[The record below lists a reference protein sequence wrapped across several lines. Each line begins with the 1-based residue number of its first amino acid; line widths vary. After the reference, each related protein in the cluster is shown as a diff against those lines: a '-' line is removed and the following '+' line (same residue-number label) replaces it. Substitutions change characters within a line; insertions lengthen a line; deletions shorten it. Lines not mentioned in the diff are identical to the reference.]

1 MSLTTQPPNG
11 PFQTTLDNGL
21 RILVQTTHT
30 APVASFWI
38 WYRVGTRNEHQ
49 GITGISHWVEHMLFK
64 GTERWSTGA
73 ADQRISR
80 EGGLLNGLTWYDFTT
95 FYETLP
101 VEKLGLALDI
111 ESDRIKHAQFAKAD
125 VESERT
131 VVISERQGSENSPLF
146 LLSEEVTS
154 AAYRVHPYGH
164 ETIGHRCDL
173 EAITR
178 EDLQRHRDTYY
189 IPNNAIV
196 AVAGDVSAE
205 EVADEIEGAFSSVPA
220 APDPPAVRSVEPP
233 QRGERRVVVEGAGE
247 THYCDIAYHIPAA
260 THPDFHPLTVLNA
273 ILSGGSGF
281 LVGRG
286 HITNHTSRLYQ
297 ALVEEEKAVDVDGS
311 LTPTI
316 DPGLYRLSAT
326 LWPDVAPEVAEARI
340 ECEIARL
347 RDEQVS
353 NSEMDKA
360 RRQARA
366 LFAYSSES
374 ISNQAFWLGFSSIFA
389 DYAWFSTYLGCI
401 EAVTAAD
408 IQRVAQTYL
417 VPTNR
422 TTGWYLGTDD
432 AS

>member
-1 MSLTTQPPNG
+1 MRLTTQSPDG

-21 RILVQTTHT
+21 RILVQTMRT

-64 GTERWSTGA
+64 GTERWPARA
-73 ADQRISR
+73 ADQQISR
-80 EGGLLNGLTWYDFTT
+80 EGGLFNGLTWYDFTT

-101 VEKLGLALDI
+101 AGKLALALDI
-111 ESDRIKHAQFAKAD
+111 ESDRICNARFSEAD

-131 VVISERQGSENSPLF
+131 VILSERQGAENSPLF

-173 EAITR
+173 EAITHD
-178 EDLQRHRDTYY
+178 DLQRHRDTYHA
-189 IPNNAIV
+189 PNNAIV

-205 EVADEIEGAFSSVPA
+205 EVTVEIERAFGGIPRA
-220 APDPPAVRSVEPP
+220 DDPPPVRSIEPP
-233 QRGERRVVVEGAGE
+233 QRGERRVVVEGAGQ
-247 THYCDIAYHIPAA
+247 TDYCDLAYHIPAA

-273 ILSGGSGF
+273 ILTGGSGF

-286 HITNHTSRLYQ
+286 HITNHTSRLYR
-297 ALVEEEKAVDVDGS
+297 ALVEEEKAVDIDGR

-326 LWPDVAPEVAEARI
+326 LWPDGDPETVESQI
-340 ECEIARL
+340 EREITRL
-347 RDEQVS
+347 RDEPVS
-353 NSEMDKA
+353 ESELEKA
-360 RRQARA
+360 RCQARA

-389 DYAWFSTYLGCI
+389 DTTWFAAYLDCI

-408 IQRVAQTYL
+408 VQRVAQTYL

-422 TTGWYLGTDD
+422 TTGWYLSHGH
-432 AS
+432 SE